1 MPSTTISS
9 PSPTTSGP
17 IPSGAGVGV
26 DAELLRAAAV
36 LRERATSLRSQADL
50 LPGVLASTYRRRASE
65 LELEAWVAE
74 LQSGVPVEQVRPA
87 A

>member
-1 MPSTTISS
+1 MP
-9 PSPTTSGP
+9 PTPTATLGP
-17 IPSGAGVGV
+17 TASDIDPDLV
-26 DAELLRAAAV
+26 RAAVV
-36 LRERATSLRSQADL
+36 LRERAASLRAQAPS

-74 LQSGVPVEQVRPA
+74 LQSGVPEELVRPA

>member
-1 MPSTTISS
+1 M
-9 PSPTTSGP
+9 
-17 IPSGAGVGV
+17 
-26 DAELLRAAAV
+26 
-36 LRERATSLRSQADL
+36 

-74 LQSGVPVEQVRPA
+74 LQSGVPVEQVQPA